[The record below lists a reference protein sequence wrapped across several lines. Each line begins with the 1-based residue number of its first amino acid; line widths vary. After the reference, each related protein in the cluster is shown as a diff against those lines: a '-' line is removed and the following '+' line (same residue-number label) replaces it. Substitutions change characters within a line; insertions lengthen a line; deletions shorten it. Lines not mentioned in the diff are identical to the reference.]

1 MLKNN
6 EIIKDFIIYPVLLA
20 VIGGFVQGV
29 LFCDDCWD
37 NTDLLIQR
45 FAYQGSFWG
54 IFTLGSQIAIHVS
67 DYFVKWLDAP
77 VTRFL
82 LGLGL
87 MLVITSILFLANLFF
102 FQVVIFDNSY
112 QKVWEWIDIGIF
124 ISPILITFA
133 VNTFFHGREFLLA
146 WRQNSI
152 NYERLK
158 TEQIATQYDSLKN
171 QVNPHFLFNSLN
183 ALTSLVYD
191 DQEKAVEFIR
201 KLSQVY
207 RYVLDTKDNEVVKI
221 SEELGFLNSYMYLQ
235 KIRFEENL
243 TFQIDLSNE
252 VKALYTVP
260 ISLQMLLENAIK
272 HNIVSQSKP
281 LHILITYEDDYLI
294 ISNNLQEKM
303 HKDSTGI
310 GLTNIRDRFSY
321 MTSKPVVIEKTDTKF
336 TVKLP
341 LIKAIN

>member
-1 MLKNN
+1 MTNRKEL
-6 EIIKDFIIYPVLLA
+6 IKDFILYPVLLA
-20 VIGGFVQGV
+20 AVGGFIQGV

-37 NTDLLIQR
+37 DTDLLIKR

-54 IFTLGSQIAIHVS
+54 IFTFGSQLSIYTADHFI
-67 DYFVKWLDAP
+67 KWLEAP
-77 VTRFL
+77 LKRFL
-82 LGLGL
+82 LGLAL
-87 MLVITSILFLANLFF
+87 MMVITSILFVINLFF
-102 FQVVIFDNSY
+102 FQVVIFDVAFE
-112 QKVWEWIDIGIF
+112 KVLAWLDLSVF

-191 DQEKAVEFIR
+191 DQDKAVEFIR

-207 RYVLDTKDNEVVKI
+207 RYVLDTKDREVVKI
-221 SEELGFLNSYMYLQ
+221 SEELDFLNSYMYLQ

-243 TFQIDLSNE
+243 RFQIDLPGD
-252 VKALYTVP
+252 VTRFYTVP

-272 HNIVSQSKP
+272 HNIVSQAKP
-281 LHILITYEDDYLI
+281 LQITVGVEDDYLVI
-294 ISNNLQEKM
+294 RNNLQEKL

-310 GLTNIRDRFSY
+310 GLSNIRDRFGY
-321 MTSKPVVIEKTDTKF
+321 MTSRPVIIEKSEEFF

-341 LIKAIN
+341 LIKSIN